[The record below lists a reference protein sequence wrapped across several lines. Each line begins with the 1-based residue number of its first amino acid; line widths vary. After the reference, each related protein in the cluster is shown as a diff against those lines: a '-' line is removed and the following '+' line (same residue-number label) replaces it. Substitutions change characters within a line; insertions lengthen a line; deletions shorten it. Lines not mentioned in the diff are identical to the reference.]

1 MWPAHMPR
9 ATTRRRGG
17 AVLTNTTEIGTA
29 MLPLRSVTRPARADV
44 SPSALAY
51 VRACVRTAG
60 DAGQVAWRIPAASA
74 AGIVRSGPGAGRD
87 VRECETEILCASE
100 PDGLAAGAGALP
112 RARRRCE
119 AWKRTYGPGPR
130 ACLALLAAT
139 ALLALAAPA
148 QAQTEVWSA
157 TLTPG
162 DLSSGILGCTNGVST
177 GRCSST
183 SLLSEDSFNYDST
196 DYNITVLLLRPDGR
210 LQFQVDAAITTATA
224 ALTLVVGST
233 ALVLADATTISSQ
246 TRTWNSSGVSL
257 TIGTDIT
264 VKLTAPGTPN
274 TAAMGAPTITGTA
287 QVDQTLTAV
296 TTGITDADGLTSPT
310 YTYQWIRVDGTDEE
324 DISGENSSTYTLVD
338 ADLGKTIKVKVSF
351 DDDLS
356 HTETLTSAATV
367 TVTAATTTNTAPTA
381 DDKTVTTGEDRAYAF
396 TADDFGFDDD
406 DAGDTLASVTIV
418 TVPAAGTLALDG
430 TAVLAA
436 AVVTK
441 AQIDGDMLTFTP
453 ARDAHGDPYTTFTFT
468 VNDGTDDSASAYTM
482 TIDVTDAPVAVCGVP
497 DIVGAGRRQIWTGTV
512 TVGQFEL
519 FGVVTG
525 YGFSTADTV
534 GSLSPS
540 LTFPIGSNNYT
551 IASIAVRTSGLV
563 AFAVDIFDGGLL
575 TRAEEAALRLHV
587 CDESFDFD
595 TAQKT
600 DASFEWNSSLDWS
613 PPVTSRTV
621 YLSLPA
627 NNPAT
632 GEPAITGTAQAG
644 QELTADASL
653 IMDTDGV
660 PSSFTYQWVRVDAD
674 GTSNP
679 VDITDATAA
688 TYTLTAADAGKK
700 IKVQVSF
707 TDELS
712 GEEERTSAAYPSSGT
727 VTTAANTTAP
737 ALTSVTVTSTPRK
750 ESDTYGAR
758 EHIEFSMTFDAPVT
772 VTGDPT
778 FAFDLGGASTATW
791 YAGSG
796 TTTLRFSHA
805 VSGGSSGDRDTNGI
819 SWAENAIALNGGT
832 IAGTDNAVAAVLTHV
847 AQSNLAGHKV
857 DGRTTAVTPATV
869 TVAVTSTPTSLADTY
884 GFGETIVI
892 TVTAS
897 EAVEVVG
904 DPVFLFSLTVMGGA
918 ANDPPATYDRTRS
931 TATTIVFTYT
941 VQAGDRDNNGI
952 WIGDHSRTFM
962 LDVNDRI
969 RTASQQ
975 IDIDR
980 SHPEYGTYTAHKVD
994 GSLGAPTVPPDPT
1007 APTLVSATAT
1017 TLTIEWTHPGDG
1029 GSPLTR
1035 NFIEYRVEG
1044 TTDWT
1049 NWYRG
1054 ETPTAVTR
1062 TVITNLQ
1069 AETAYDVRVHATNAI
1084 GNSSWTQSATAFST
1098 LGSMSTNTAATGAP
1112 TITGTAAVGQP
1123 LAVDLTGI
1131 EDADGLTNVSYSYQW
1146 VRVDADGLSNP
1157 ADIADETDATY
1168 TLVDADLG
1176 KTLKVRVTFDDDGG
1190 STETLTSDATATV
1203 TPAAG
1208 APDPPTDL
1216 SATVGVGQVVLVW
1229 QRPAGTRSVHTH
1241 YEHRSSPGEMIP
1253 PDAMWQQVQTGP
1265 GAANTAY
1272 YQVVK
1277 GLTSDTTHTLQVRA
1291 VNPQG
1296 GSAPATV
1303 TATPLSQPSCT
1314 IDELGD
1320 RRRLWQGQLTAGVID
1335 ISTDAYMRVG
1345 SGVGIETGT
1354 LTPDAVTFR
1363 SITYSVAAWT
1373 FSERLNV
1380 DLRDQDGAAW
1390 YPREEVVDALRMHV
1404 CNTPYDFSDATQR
1417 DLFSEFGDHSWN
1429 VGLSW
1434 RAGIE
1439 RTLRLSLPPNHAATG
1454 DPVISGTVQVGEELT
1469 ALTDGIMDDDEL
1481 DDVFTYQWVRVDAD
1495 GTSNEEDITDET
1507 DATYTLT
1514 DDERGKK
1521 VKVEVRF
1528 VDILGGEETRTS
1540 APTET
1545 LPGVTVSP
1553 TALTVTEEDTT
1564 GAGYTVV
1571 LDSQPTATVTVTV
1584 AGHAGTDV
1592 TPSPTSLTFTT
1603 TTWGTAQTVT
1613 VTAGADAD
1621 TANDAVTLTHSA
1633 ASTDTGYEGISIDGV
1648 AVTVTDN
1655 DNDAAPGVTVSTT
1668 ALTVTEEDT
1677 TGARYTVVLDS
1688 QPTATVT
1695 VTVAGHAGTDVTP
1708 SPTSLTFTP
1717 MTWGTTQT
1725 VTVTAGADADT
1736 ANDAV
1741 TLTHSAASTDSD
1753 YGGISID
1760 GVAVTVTDN
1769 DDTNTAATGKPTI
1782 TGTAQV
1788 GETLTAVTTGIM
1800 DVDGLTNPEYK
1811 YQWIRVNGPEA
1822 DIADANSSTY
1832 TLGAADLGTTLKVRV
1847 TFRDDDKSNTETRTS
1862 AATETVVAVAMTTPG
1877 VTVSK
1882 TALTV
1887 TEEDTTGATY
1897 TVVLDSQPTATVTVT
1912 VAGHA
1917 GTDVTPSPTSLTFTT
1932 TTWGTAQTVT
1942 VTAGADADTAND
1954 AVTLTHSAA
1963 STDTGYE
1970 GITIAGVAV
1979 TVTDNDNDAP
1989 PGVTV
1994 STSAL
1999 TVTEEDP
2006 TGARYTVVLNS
2017 EPTATVTVT
2026 VAGHAGTDVSLTPSS
2041 ATLTFTPM
2049 NWGTAQTVTVTAGPD
2064 ADAANESVSLTHSA
2078 ASPDSNYQ
2086 GITIGGVAVTVRD
2099 NDTPPPSNN
2108 APTVSS
2114 VSCDPCAVAP
2124 GGEVRLSAEASD
2136 PDGDRLTYAWSAP
2149 TGSFTGATDGAAARW
2164 RAPAETAR
2172 VTVRVQVSDGRGGT
2186 ASATVTVE
2194 VGANAPPAF
2203 EQSSYGFELPEH
2215 EDGRRR
2221 PVALGAVKAE
2231 DPDDD
2236 AVTYVLASGD
2246 GERFAVGAHDGAVT
2260 YVGAGEDFEAEP
2272 NRYELSVRARDQH
2285 GAAARVRVTVAVTNA
2300 NEPPS
2305 AEDDE
2310 AGTAE
2315 DQRVVIDVL
2324 ANDTDPDGDRLRV
2337 ESVSAPAHGMA
2348 RVASRG
2354 GVAYT
2359 PDADYHGLDR
2369 FTYVV
2374 ADGHGETAAAAV
2386 EVTVA
2391 PVNDAPMAA
2400 GIIPDQRLSVGDE
2413 PGSLDLRPFFDDRD
2427 GDPLSYTAVASD
2439 TAVAV
2444 GLTDATLTL
2453 TVARPGAAMVTVTA
2467 QDPGGLTATQAF
2479 MVTMTDRQA
2488 RGVIEDTLAADG
2500 LGRGHLASARAT
2512 LGRRVETTGQE
2523 PSHVT
2528 VAGLHVPLG
2537 AGARGVAAAGQAV
2550 AERWITGL
2558 AGGRPLQTRLDR
2570 DGPGRMRVV
2579 RRARPLP
2586 RAAWP
2591 AARQSAAA
2599 APAQPALSG
2608 VSPFGGGG
2616 QTDFLLTLGTGQAG
2630 RDAAQG
2636 PRWTVWGQSDLQSF
2650 AGERSP
2656 TARYDGELWT
2666 TYVGV
2671 DARLS
2676 ERWLAGVAVSR
2687 SRGNGDW
2694 TVGAS
2699 TGRLTTTLTSVQPYL
2714 RWSDGG
2720 TTIWA
2725 TGGGGPGTAR
2735 NALYGLQAES
2745 DLELR
2750 LGLVEVRRRLATVG
2764 GGVELQLRGDA
2775 SWARLTTAEGNGLI
2789 DALAVEV
2796 RQLRVGIDVS
2806 RPVRTAGGTLVE
2818 PFGEVHARRDG
2829 GAGQT
2834 GVGLEVA
2841 GGLRVARGVFRVE
2854 GMGRL
2859 LALHAADG
2867 YRERGGAVTL
2877 SVGDGARQPG
2887 LTLSL
2892 SPRWGAQATASDAL
2906 WQDQLFQ
2913 QGTAGDPGGRRDD
2926 RALDARVDYGL
2937 PLPAGGL
2944 LTPFGIYGQ
2953 TPYGRRLQVG
2963 LRLSRLGPV
2972 GLEVSGERA
2981 ALRQPGRDDYRI
2993 SALGSITF
3001 GGADHASASLSA
3013 GQEAHRPR
3021 ARDHTPRHR

>member
-1 MWPAHMPR
+1 M
-9 ATTRRRGG
+9 
-17 AVLTNTTEIGTA
+17 
-29 MLPLRSVTRPARADV
+29 
-44 SPSALAY
+44 
-51 VRACVRTAG
+51 
-60 DAGQVAWRIPAASA
+60 
-74 AGIVRSGPGAGRD
+74 
-87 VRECETEILCASE
+87 
-100 PDGLAAGAGALP
+100 
-112 RARRRCE
+112 
-119 AWKRTYGPGPR
+119 
-130 ACLALLAAT
+130 
-139 ALLALAAPA
+139 
-148 QAQTEVWSA
+148 
-157 TLTPG
+157 
-162 DLSSGILGCTNGVST
+162 
-177 GRCSST
+177 
-183 SLLSEDSFNYDST
+183 
-196 DYNITVLLLRPDGR
+196 
-210 LQFQVDAAITTATA
+210 
-224 ALTLVVGST
+224 
-233 ALVLADATTISSQ
+233 
-246 TRTWNSSGVSL
+246 
-257 TIGTDIT
+257 
-264 VKLTAPGTPN
+264 
-274 TAAMGAPTITGTA
+274 
-287 QVDQTLTAV
+287 
-296 TTGITDADGLTSPT
+296 
-310 YTYQWIRVDGTDEE
+310 
-324 DISGENSSTYTLVD
+324 
-338 ADLGKTIKVKVSF
+338 
-351 DDDLS
+351 
-356 HTETLTSAATV
+356 
-367 TVTAATTTNTAPTA
+367 
-381 DDKTVTTGEDRAYAF
+381 
-396 TADDFGFDDD
+396 
-406 DAGDTLASVTIV
+406 
-418 TVPAAGTLALDG
+418 
-430 TAVLAA
+430 
-436 AVVTK
+436 
-441 AQIDGDMLTFTP
+441 
-453 ARDAHGDPYTTFTFT
+453 
-468 VNDGTDDSASAYTM
+468 
-482 TIDVTDAPVAVCGVP
+482 
-497 DIVGAGRRQIWTGTV
+497 
-512 TVGQFEL
+512 
-519 FGVVTG
+519 
-525 YGFSTADTV
+525 
-534 GSLSPS
+534 
-540 LTFPIGSNNYT
+540 
-551 IASIAVRTSGLV
+551 
-563 AFAVDIFDGGLL
+563 
-575 TRAEEAALRLHV
+575 
-587 CDESFDFD
+587 
-595 TAQKT
+595 
-600 DASFEWNSSLDWS
+600 
-613 PPVTSRTV
+613 
-621 YLSLPA
+621 
-627 NNPAT
+627 
-632 GEPAITGTAQAG
+632 
-644 QELTADASL
+644 
-653 IMDTDGV
+653 
-660 PSSFTYQWVRVDAD
+660 
-674 GTSNP
+674 
-679 VDITDATAA
+679 
-688 TYTLTAADAGKK
+688 
-700 IKVQVSF
+700 
-707 TDELS
+707 
-712 GEEERTSAAYPSSGT
+712 
-727 VTTAANTTAP
+727 
-737 ALTSVTVTSTPRK
+737 
-750 ESDTYGAR
+750 
-758 EHIEFSMTFDAPVT
+758 
-772 VTGDPT
+772 
-778 FAFDLGGASTATW
+778 
-791 YAGSG
+791 
-796 TTTLRFSHA
+796 
-805 VSGGSSGDRDTNGI
+805 
-819 SWAENAIALNGGT
+819 
-832 IAGTDNAVAAVLTHV
+832 
-847 AQSNLAGHKV
+847 
-857 DGRTTAVTPATV
+857 
-869 TVAVTSTPTSLADTY
+869 
-884 GFGETIVI
+884 
-892 TVTAS
+892 
-897 EAVEVVG
+897 
-904 DPVFLFSLTVMGGA
+904 
-918 ANDPPATYDRTRS
+918 
-931 TATTIVFTYT
+931 
-941 VQAGDRDNNGI
+941 
-952 WIGDHSRTFM
+952 
-962 LDVNDRI
+962 
-969 RTASQQ
+969 
-975 IDIDR
+975 
-980 SHPEYGTYTAHKVD
+980 
-994 GSLGAPTVPPDPT
+994 
-1007 APTLVSATAT
+1007 
-1017 TLTIEWTHPGDG
+1017 
-1029 GSPLTR
+1029 
-1035 NFIEYRVEG
+1035 
-1044 TTDWT
+1044 
-1049 NWYRG
+1049 
-1054 ETPTAVTR
+1054 
-1062 TVITNLQ
+1062 
-1069 AETAYDVRVHATNAI
+1069 
-1084 GNSSWTQSATAFST
+1084 
-1098 LGSMSTNTAATGAP
+1098 
-1112 TITGTAAVGQP
+1112 
-1123 LAVDLTGI
+1123 
-1131 EDADGLTNVSYSYQW
+1131 
-1146 VRVDADGLSNP
+1146 
-1157 ADIADETDATY
+1157 
-1168 TLVDADLG
+1168 
-1176 KTLKVRVTFDDDGG
+1176 
-1190 STETLTSDATATV
+1190 
-1203 TPAAG
+1203 
-1208 APDPPTDL
+1208 
-1216 SATVGVGQVVLVW
+1216 
-1229 QRPAGTRSVHTH
+1229 
-1241 YEHRSSPGEMIP
+1241 
-1253 PDAMWQQVQTGP
+1253 
-1265 GAANTAY
+1265 
-1272 YQVVK
+1272 
-1277 GLTSDTTHTLQVRA
+1277 
-1291 VNPQG
+1291 
-1296 GSAPATV
+1296 

-1320 RRRLWQGQLTAGVID
+1320 RRLLWQGQLTAGVRE
-1335 ISTDAYMRVG
+1335 ISTDGNIATGYG
-1345 SGVGIETGT
+1345 EEEGTIEIGT
-1354 LTPDAVTFR
+1354 LTPDAFTFR
-1363 SITYSVAAWT
+1363 STSYSVYPRT
-1373 FSERLNV
+1373 YDDFLNV
-1380 DLRDQDGAAW
+1380 VIREQDINVW
-1390 YPREEVVDALRMHV
+1390 YPREEVVDALRLHV
-1404 CNTPYDFSDATQR
+1404 CNTPYDFSSATAP
-1417 DLFSEFGDHSWN
+1417 DFFSEFQGYRWS
-1429 VGLSW
+1429 VGSNW
-1434 RAGIE
+1434 PPGIE
-1439 RTLRLSLPPNHAATG
+1439 RTLRLSLPPNHPATG
-1454 DPVISGTVQVGEELT
+1454 DPVISGTVQVGQTLT
-1469 ALTDGIMDDDEL
+1469 AVTTGIMDDDGL

-1495 GTSNEEDITDET
+1495 GTSNEEDITDAT

-1514 DDERGKK
+1514 ADERGKK

-1545 LPGVTVSP
+1545 VPGVTVST

-1564 GAGYTVV
+1564 GATYTVV
-1571 LDSQPTATVTVTV
+1571 LDSQPTANVTVTV

-1603 TTWGTAQTVT
+1603 TTWDTAQTVT
-1613 VTAGADAD
+1613 VTAGDDAD
-1621 TANDAVTLTHSA
+1621 TANDTVTLTHSA
-1633 ASTDTGYEGISIDGV
+1633 ASTDSDYQGITIAGV

-1655 DNDAAPGVTVSTT
+1655 DDNDAAPGVTVSKT
-1668 ALTVTEEDT
+1668 ALTVTEEDP

-1970 GITIAGVAV
+1970 GISIDGVAV

-2006 TGARYTVVLNS
+2006 TGARYTVVLDS
-2017 EPTATVTVT
+2017 QPTATVTVT
-2026 VAGHAGTDVSLTPSS
+2026 VAGHAGTDVTPSPTS
-2041 ATLTFTPM
+2041 LTFTPM
-2049 NWGTAQTVTVTAGPD
+2049 TWGTTQTVMVTAGAD
-2064 ADAANESVSLTHSA
+2064 ADTANESVSLTHSA

-2236 AVTYVLASGD
+2236 AVTYSLASGD

-2260 YVGAGEDFEAEP
+2260 YVGAGEDVEAEP
-2272 NRYELSVRARDQH
+2272 NQYDLSVRARDQH

-2386 EVTVA
+2386 AVTVA

-2488 RGVIEDTLAADG
+2488 RGVIEDTLAA

-2558 AGGRPLQTRLDR
+2558 AGGRPLQTGGWAGTDA
-2570 DGPGRMRVV
+2570 GGAPG
-2579 RRARPLP
+2579 A
-2586 RAAWP
+2586 P
-2591 AARQSAAA
+2591 AATRGMAAGATVGAA

-2694 TVGAS
+2694 TVGSS

-2735 NALYGLQAES
+2735 NALYGRQAES

-2867 YRERGGAVTL
+2867 YRERGAAVTL

-2906 WQDQLFQ
+2906 WQDHLFQ
-2913 QGTAGDPGGRRDD
+2913 QRTAGDPGGRRDE

-2953 TPYGRRLQVG
+2953 SRYGRRLQVG
-2963 LRLSRLGPV
+2963 LLLSRLGPV

-3001 GGADHASASLSA
+3001 GGADHAPASLSA

>member
-1 MWPAHMPR
+1 M
-9 ATTRRRGG
+9 
-17 AVLTNTTEIGTA
+17 
-29 MLPLRSVTRPARADV
+29 D
-44 SPSALAY
+44 
-51 VRACVRTAG
+51 
-60 DAGQVAWRIPAASA
+60 
-74 AGIVRSGPGAGRD
+74 
-87 VRECETEILCASE
+87 CASE
-100 PDGLAAGAGALP
+100 PGGIAAGTEPRSRRAAVYQDRPAPPPPDGRAFLCPDPAGPAARDPRGCALP
-112 RARRRCE
+112 FARRTSLWR
-119 AWKRTYGPGPR
+119 RLRPR
-130 ACLALLAAT
+130 ENAAT
-139 ALLALAAPA
+139 LLRSARAATLALAGLAVLAVGLPEHA
-148 QAQTEVWSA
+148 EAQTEVPADWA
-157 TLTPG
+157 LKPADIAAGEQFRLMFVT
-162 DLSSGILGCTNGVST
+162 ST
-177 GRCSST
+177 GRDALSTDIADYNTFVRTRAAAGVTAIQTYANDFTALASTESVNARANTLTRATDTDVPIYWVRSGSVGAGDRATDDYADFYDATWKTNAIGRNESGVNMSFVST
-183 SLLSEDSFNYDST
+183 SFWTGTNTDGTTHATQFMGATGSGARVIRWRVQSSSIVTSNSPATSSSYRIAALSP
-196 DYNITVLLLRPDGR
+196 V
-210 LQFQVDAAITTATA
+210 FQVAGTATTSSDATLSALALEDASDDSAITISPVFASGTTSYTAS
-224 ALTLVVGST
+224 VVNGVDEITIEPTVNESSAT
-233 ALVLADATTISSQ
+233 VEYLDSSDTEIADSD
-246 TRTWNSSGVSL
+246 SGKTGQQVSL
-257 TIGTDIT
+257 S
-264 VKLTAPGTPN
+264 VSAN
-274 TAAMGAPTITGTA
+274 
-287 QVDQTLTAV
+287 
-296 TTGITDADGLTSPT
+296 
-310 YTYQWIRVDGTDEE
+310 
-324 DISGENSSTYTLVD
+324 
-338 ADLGKTIKVKVSF
+338 TIKVKVTAE
-351 DDDLS
+351 DTTTTD
-356 HTETLTSAATV
+356 TYTVVVTRAAATN
-367 TVTAATTTNTAPTA
+367 TPPTAANN
-381 DDKTVTTGEDRAYAF
+381 TVTTGEDRAYAF
-396 TADDFGFDDD
+396 TADDFGFDDA
-406 DAGDTLASVTIV
+406 DAGATLASVTIV

-430 TAVLAA
+430 TAVLADD
-436 AVVTK
+436 VVTK

-453 ARDAHGDPYTTFTFT
+453 ARDAHGAPYTTFTFT

-482 TIDVTDAPVAVCGVP
+482 TIDVTDAPVPVCGP
-497 DIVGAGRRQIWTGTV
+497 PNIAGAGRRQIWTSTMTV
-512 TVGQFEL
+512 EARTLIDVIE
-519 FGVVTG
+519 G
-525 YGFSTADTV
+525 YGFSEFGEGELALKEFD
-534 GSLSPS
+534 
-540 LTFPIGSNNYT
+540 IGSNNYT
-551 IASIAVRTSGLV
+551 IDAILVGLRGRLV
-563 AFAVDIFDGGLL
+563 FSLDGNTGSL
-575 TRAEEAALRLHV
+575 TATETAALRLHV
-587 CDESFDFD
+587 CDEDYDFS
-595 TAQKT
+595 TAT
-600 DASFEWNSSLDWS
+600 TVSADISTFNWTTSLDWS
-613 PPVTSRTV
+613 PPVESRTV

-627 NNPAT
+627 NNAAT

-644 QELTADASL
+644 QELTADASP

-674 GTSNP
+674 GTSNEE
-679 VDITDATAA
+679 DISGEIAA
-688 TYTLTAADAGKK
+688 TYTLTNDDVGKK
-700 IKVQVSF
+700 IKVKVSF

-727 VTTAANTTAP
+727 VTVAANTTAP
-737 ALTSVTVTSTPRK
+737 ALLSVTVTSTPRK
-750 ESDTYGAR
+750 TTDTYGAR

-778 FAFDLGGASTATW
+778 FAFDLGGPTTASW

-805 VSGGSSGDRDTNGI
+805 VTGGSMGDRDTNGI
-819 SWAENAIALNGGT
+819 AWAENAIALNGGT

-847 AQSNLAGHKV
+847 AQSNLADHKV
-857 DGRTTAVTPATV
+857 DGRTTAVTAATV
-869 TVAVTSTPTSLADTY
+869 TDVVVTSTPMLMASGSSTADTY

-892 TVTAS
+892 TVTVS
-897 EAVEVVG
+897 EAVEVEG
-904 DPVFLFSLTVMGGA
+904 DPVFRFSLTNPGSA
-918 ANDPPATYDRTRS
+918 ANNPQATYDRTRS
-931 TATTIVFTYT
+931 IATTIVFTYT
-941 VQAGDRDNNGI
+941 VQAGDRDTNGI
-952 WIGDHSRTFM
+952 WIGTHSQTFS
-962 LDVNDRI
+962 LDANDRI

-980 SHPEYGTYTAHKVD
+980 NHLEKGTQGGHKVD

-1054 ETPTAVTR
+1054 ETPTPVTR
-1062 TVITNLQ
+1062 AVITNLQ
-1069 AETAYDVRVHATNAI
+1069 AATAYDVRVHSTNAI

-1098 LGSMSTNTAATGAP
+1098 LAGTAATGAP
-1112 TITGTAAVGQP
+1112 AITGTAAVGQP

-1146 VRVDADGLSNP
+1146 VRVDADGTSNE
-1157 ADIADETDATY
+1157 ADITDETDATY
-1168 TLVDADLG
+1168 TQVDADLG
-1176 KTLKVRVTFDDDGG
+1176 KTLKVRVTFDDDAGN
-1190 STETLTSDATATV
+1190 TETLTSAATATV

-1208 APDPPTDL
+1208 APSSPTNL

-1229 QRPAGTRSVHTH
+1229 QHTSGGGTRSH
-1241 YEHRSSPGEMIP
+1241 YEYRSSPGEMIA
-1253 PDAMWQQVQTGP
+1253 PDAMWQQVLRSP
-1265 GAANTAY
+1265 GTLNQAY

-1277 GLTSDTTHTLQVRA
+1277 GLTSGTTHTFQVRA
-1291 VNPQG
+1291 ANPQG

-1303 TATPLSQPSCT
+1303 TATPVSQPSCT

-1320 RRRLWQGQLTAGVID
+1320 RRLLWQGQLTAGILE
-1335 ISTDAYMRVG
+1335 IYTDGNIATGYG
-1345 SGVGIETGT
+1345 TGETDSGT
-1354 LTPDAVTFR
+1354 LTPAAFTFR
-1363 SITYSVAAWT
+1363 STTYSVYMRT
-1373 FSERLNV
+1373 YDDFLNAV
-1380 DLRDQDGAAW
+1380 LRDPDFTVW
-1390 YPREEVVDALRMHV
+1390 YPREEVVDALRLHV
-1404 CNTPYDFSDATQR
+1404 CNTPYDFSSATSADAI
-1417 DLFSEFGDHSWN
+1417 SEFSGYRWN
-1429 VGLSW
+1429 IGSPW
-1434 RAGIE
+1434 PPGIE
-1439 RTLRLSLPPNHAATG
+1439 RTLRLSLPPNHPATG

-1469 ALTDGIMDDDEL
+1469 ALTDGIMDEDEL

-1495 GTSNEEDITDET
+1495 GTSNEEDITDAT
-1507 DATYTLT
+1507 AATYTLT

-1545 LPGVTVSP
+1545 VPGVTVST

-1564 GAGYTVV
+1564 GASYTVV
-1571 LDSQPTATVTVTV
+1571 LNSQPTATVTVTV

-1592 TPSPTSLTFTT
+1592 TLTPSSATLTFTP

-1613 VTAGADAD
+1613 VTAGPDADA
-1621 TANDAVTLTHSA
+1621 ANDAVSLTHSA
-1633 ASTDTGYEGISIDGV
+1633 ASTDSDYQGITIAGV

-1655 DNDAAPGVTVSTT
+1655 DDNDTPPGVTVSTP

-1677 TGARYTVVLDS
+1677 AGARYTVVLNS

-1695 VTVAGHAGTDVTP
+1695 VTVAGHAGTDVT
-1708 SPTSLTFTP
+1708 
-1717 MTWGTTQT
+1717 
-1725 VTVTAGADADT
+1725 
-1736 ANDAV
+1736 
-1741 TLTHSAASTDSD
+1741 
-1753 YGGISID
+1753 
-1760 GVAVTVTDN
+1760 
-1769 DDTNTAATGKPTI
+1769 
-1782 TGTAQV
+1782 
-1788 GETLTAVTTGIM
+1788 
-1800 DVDGLTNPEYK
+1800 
-1811 YQWIRVNGPEA
+1811 
-1822 DIADANSSTY
+1822 
-1832 TLGAADLGTTLKVRV
+1832 
-1847 TFRDDDKSNTETRTS
+1847 
-1862 AATETVVAVAMTTPG
+1862 
-1877 VTVSK
+1877 
-1882 TALTV
+1882 
-1887 TEEDTTGATY
+1887 
-1897 TVVLDSQPTATVTVT
+1897 
-1912 VAGHA
+1912 
-1917 GTDVTPSPTSLTFTT
+1917 
-1932 TTWGTAQTVT
+1932 
-1942 VTAGADADTAND
+1942 
-1954 AVTLTHSAA
+1954 
-1963 STDTGYE
+1963 
-1970 GITIAGVAV
+1970 
-1979 TVTDNDNDAP
+1979 
-1989 PGVTV
+1989 
-1994 STSAL
+1994 
-1999 TVTEEDP
+1999 
-2006 TGARYTVVLNS
+2006 
-2017 EPTATVTVT
+2017 
-2026 VAGHAGTDVSLTPSS
+2026 LTPSS

-2049 NWGTAQTVTVTAGPD
+2049 NWGTAQTVTVTAGAD

-2078 ASPDSNYQ
+2078 ASTDSNYQ

-2136 PDGDRLTYAWSAP
+2136 PDGDSLTYAWSAP

-2215 EDGRRR
+2215 KDGRRR

-2231 DPDDD
+2231 DPDGA
-2236 AVTYVLASGD
+2236 AVTYSLASGD

-2272 NRYELSVRARDQH
+2272 NQYELSVRARDQH

-2315 DQRVVIDVL
+2315 DQRVVINVL
-2324 ANDTDPDGDRLRV
+2324 ANDTDPDGDSLRV

-2348 RVASRG
+2348 RVASSG

-2479 MVTMTDRQA
+2479 MVTTVDRQA
-2488 RGVIEDTLAADG
+2488 RGVIEDTLAA

-2528 VAGLHVPLG
+2528 VAGLHVPLV
-2537 AGARGVAAAGQAV
+2537 AGARAVAAAGQAV

-2558 AGGRPLQTRLDR
+2558 AGGMPLQTGGWAGTDAV
-2570 DGPGRMRVV
+2570 GAPGS
-2579 RRARPLP
+2579 
-2586 RAAWP
+2586 P
-2591 AARQSAAA
+2591 AATLGMAGGAPFGAAD
-2599 APAQPALSG
+2599 PAQLGARATPALSG

-2630 RDAAQG
+2630 SDAAQG

-2656 TARYDGELWT
+2656 TARYDGDLWT

-2694 TVGAS
+2694 TVGSS

-2775 SWARLTTAEGNGLI
+2775 SWARLTTAEGDGLI

-2829 GAGQT
+2829 GVGQT

-2867 YRERGGAVTL
+2867 YRERGAAVTL

-2906 WQDQLFQ
+2906 WQDQLFHQ
-2913 QGTAGDPGGRRDD
+2913 RTAGDPGGRRDE

-2953 TPYGRRLQVG
+2953 SRYGRRLQVG
-2963 LRLSRLGPV
+2963 LLLSRLGPV

>member
-1 MWPAHMPR
+1 M
-9 ATTRRRGG
+9 
-17 AVLTNTTEIGTA
+17 
-29 MLPLRSVTRPARADV
+29 
-44 SPSALAY
+44 
-51 VRACVRTAG
+51 
-60 DAGQVAWRIPAASA
+60 
-74 AGIVRSGPGAGRD
+74 
-87 VRECETEILCASE
+87 
-100 PDGLAAGAGALP
+100 
-112 RARRRCE
+112 
-119 AWKRTYGPGPR
+119 
-130 ACLALLAAT
+130 
-139 ALLALAAPA
+139 
-148 QAQTEVWSA
+148 
-157 TLTPG
+157 
-162 DLSSGILGCTNGVST
+162 
-177 GRCSST
+177 
-183 SLLSEDSFNYDST
+183 
-196 DYNITVLLLRPDGR
+196 
-210 LQFQVDAAITTATA
+210 
-224 ALTLVVGST
+224 
-233 ALVLADATTISSQ
+233 
-246 TRTWNSSGVSL
+246 
-257 TIGTDIT
+257 
-264 VKLTAPGTPN
+264 
-274 TAAMGAPTITGTA
+274 
-287 QVDQTLTAV
+287 
-296 TTGITDADGLTSPT
+296 
-310 YTYQWIRVDGTDEE
+310 
-324 DISGENSSTYTLVD
+324 
-338 ADLGKTIKVKVSF
+338 
-351 DDDLS
+351 
-356 HTETLTSAATV
+356 
-367 TVTAATTTNTAPTA
+367 
-381 DDKTVTTGEDRAYAF
+381 
-396 TADDFGFDDD
+396 
-406 DAGDTLASVTIV
+406 
-418 TVPAAGTLALDG
+418 
-430 TAVLAA
+430 
-436 AVVTK
+436 
-441 AQIDGDMLTFTP
+441 
-453 ARDAHGDPYTTFTFT
+453 
-468 VNDGTDDSASAYTM
+468 
-482 TIDVTDAPVAVCGVP
+482 
-497 DIVGAGRRQIWTGTV
+497 
-512 TVGQFEL
+512 
-519 FGVVTG
+519 
-525 YGFSTADTV
+525 
-534 GSLSPS
+534 
-540 LTFPIGSNNYT
+540 
-551 IASIAVRTSGLV
+551 
-563 AFAVDIFDGGLL
+563 
-575 TRAEEAALRLHV
+575 
-587 CDESFDFD
+587 
-595 TAQKT
+595 
-600 DASFEWNSSLDWS
+600 
-613 PPVTSRTV
+613 

-627 NNPAT
+627 NNVAT
-632 GEPAITGTAQAG
+632 GEPAISGTAQAG
-644 QELTADASL
+644 QELTADASP
-653 IMDTDGV
+653 IMDTDGLTGV
-660 PSSFTYQWVRVDAD
+660 DFTYQWVRVDAD
-674 GTSNP
+674 GMSNP
-679 VDITDATAA
+679 ADITDATAA

-700 IKVQVSF
+700 VKVQVSF

-727 VTTAANTTAP
+727 VTASANTTAP
-737 ALTSVTVTSTPRK
+737 ELTSVTVTSTPRK
-750 ESDTYGAR
+750 TTDTYGAR

-778 FAFDLGGASTATW
+778 FAFDLGGPSTATW

-819 SWAENAIALNGGT
+819 SWAMNAIELNGGT
-832 IAGTDNAVAAVLTHV
+832 IAGTDNAVTAVLTHA

-869 TVAVTSTPTSLADTY
+869 TDVVVTSTPMSMASGSTTADTY

-904 DPVFLFSLTVMGGA
+904 DPEFKFSLSDMGGP
-918 ANDPPATYDRTRS
+918 ANDVPATYDRTRS
-931 TATTIVFTYT
+931 SPTTIVFTYT

-962 LDVNDRI
+962 LDANDRI

-980 SHPEYGTYTAHKVD
+980 SHPEKSTHTGHKVD

-1035 NFIEYRVEG
+1035 NFVHYRVEG

-1049 NWYRG
+1049 NWYAG
-1054 ETPTAVTR
+1054 ETPVTR
-1062 TVITNLQ
+1062 AVITNLE
-1069 AETAYDVRVHATNAI
+1069 AATAYDVRVHSSNAI
-1084 GNSSWTQSATAFST
+1084 GNSQWAQSATAFST
-1098 LGSMSTNTAATGAP
+1098 LAGTAATGAP
-1112 TITGTAAVGQP
+1112 AITGTAAVGQV

-1146 VRVDADGLSNP
+1146 VRVDADGMSNP
-1157 ADIADETDATY
+1157 ADIADATDATY

-1176 KTLKVRVTFDDDGG
+1176 KTLKVRVTFDDDAGN
-1190 STETLTSDATATV
+1190 TETLTSAATATV

-1208 APDPPTDL
+1208 APGSPTNL

-1229 QRPAGTRSVHTH
+1229 QLPRGVGGTHTH
-1241 YEHRSSPGEMIP
+1241 FEYRSSPGDMIA
-1253 PDAMWQQVQTGP
+1253 PDAMWQQVQSSP
-1265 GAANTAY
+1265 GRPNQAY

-1277 GLTSDTTHTLQVRA
+1277 GLTSGTTHTLQVRA
-1291 VNPQG
+1291 ENAQG

-1303 TATPLSQPSCT
+1303 TATPISQPSCT

-1320 RRRLWQGQLTAGVID
+1320 RRRLWQGQLTAGVREIA
-1335 ISTDAYMRVG
+1335 TDGNIETGYG
-1345 SGVGIETGT
+1345 EGGEETGT
-1354 LTPDAVTFR
+1354 LTPAAFTFR
-1363 SITYSVAAWT
+1363 STSYSVIPRT
-1373 FSERLNV
+1373 SDDFLTV
-1380 DLRDQDGAAW
+1380 VLRDQDSTDW
-1390 YPREEVVDALRMHV
+1390 YPREEVVDALRWHV
-1404 CNTPYDFSDATQR
+1404 CNTPYDFSSARSQR
-1417 DLFSEFGDHSWN
+1417 PFAAQFAGYRWSVDSIWPP
-1429 VGLSW
+1429 
-1434 RAGIE
+1434 GIE
-1439 RTLRLSLPPNHAATG
+1439 RTLRLSLPPNHPATG

-1469 ALTDGIMDDDEL
+1469 ALTDGIMDEDVL

-1495 GTSNEEDITDET
+1495 GTSNEEDITDAT

-1514 DDERGKK
+1514 ADERGKK

-1540 APTET
+1540 APTAT
-1545 LPGVTVSP
+1545 LPGVTVS
-1553 TALTVTEEDTT
+1553 
-1564 GAGYTVV
+1564 
-1571 LDSQPTATVTVTV
+1571 
-1584 AGHAGTDV
+1584 
-1592 TPSPTSLTFTT
+1592 TP
-1603 TTWGTAQTVT
+1603 
-1613 VTAGADAD
+1613 
-1621 TANDAVTLTHSA
+1621 
-1633 ASTDTGYEGISIDGV
+1633 
-1648 AVTVTDN
+1648 
-1655 DNDAAPGVTVSTT
+1655 
-1668 ALTVTEEDT
+1668 
-1677 TGARYTVVLDS
+1677 
-1688 QPTATVT
+1688 
-1695 VTVAGHAGTDVTP
+1695 
-1708 SPTSLTFTP
+1708 
-1717 MTWGTTQT
+1717 
-1725 VTVTAGADADT
+1725 
-1736 ANDAV
+1736 
-1741 TLTHSAASTDSD
+1741 
-1753 YGGISID
+1753 
-1760 GVAVTVTDN
+1760 
-1769 DDTNTAATGKPTI
+1769 
-1782 TGTAQV
+1782 
-1788 GETLTAVTTGIM
+1788 
-1800 DVDGLTNPEYK
+1800 
-1811 YQWIRVNGPEA
+1811 
-1822 DIADANSSTY
+1822 
-1832 TLGAADLGTTLKVRV
+1832 
-1847 TFRDDDKSNTETRTS
+1847 
-1862 AATETVVAVAMTTPG
+1862 
-1877 VTVSK
+1877 
-1882 TALTV
+1882 ALTV

-1942 VTAGADADTAND
+1942 VTAGDDADTAND
-1954 AVTLTHSAA
+1954 TVTLTHSAA
-1963 STDTGYE
+1963 STDSEYQ

-2006 TGARYTVVLNS
+2006 TGASYTVVLNS

-2064 ADAANESVSLTHSA
+2064 ADAANDAVSLTHSA
-2078 ASPDSNYQ
+2078 ASTDSDYQ

-2136 PDGDRLTYAWSAP
+2136 PDGDSLTYAWSAP

-2236 AVTYVLASGD
+2236 AVTYSLASGD

-2272 NRYELSVRARDQH
+2272 NQYELSVRARDQH

-2324 ANDTDPDGDRLRV
+2324 ANDTDPDGDSLRV

-2359 PDADYHGLDR
+2359 PDADYHGMDR

-2400 GIIPDQRLSVGDE
+2400 GIIPDQRLYVGDE

-2488 RGVIEDTLAADG
+2488 RGVIEDTLAA

-2537 AGARGVAAAGQAV
+2537 AGARSVAAAGQAV

-2558 AGGRPLQTRLDR
+2558 AGGMPLQTGGWAGTDA
-2570 DGPGRMRVV
+2570 GGAPGS
-2579 RRARPLP
+2579 
-2586 RAAWP
+2586 P
-2591 AARQSAAA
+2591 AATLGMAGGAPFGAAD
-2599 APAQPALSG
+2599 PAQLGARATPALSG

-2616 QTDFLLTLGTGQAG
+2616 QTDFLLALGSGQAG
-2630 RDAAQG
+2630 SDAAQG

-2671 DARLS
+2671 DTRLS

-2694 TVGAS
+2694 NVGAS

-2829 GAGQT
+2829 GVGQT

-2906 WQDQLFQ
+2906 WQDQLFHQ
-2913 QGTAGDPGGRRDD
+2913 RTAGAPGARRDE

-2963 LRLSRLGPV
+2963 LLLSRLGPV

-3001 GGADHASASLSA
+3001 GGADHAPASLSA

>member
-1 MWPAHMPR
+1 M
-9 ATTRRRGG
+9 
-17 AVLTNTTEIGTA
+17 
-29 MLPLRSVTRPARADV
+29 
-44 SPSALAY
+44 
-51 VRACVRTAG
+51 
-60 DAGQVAWRIPAASA
+60 
-74 AGIVRSGPGAGRD
+74 
-87 VRECETEILCASE
+87 
-100 PDGLAAGAGALP
+100 
-112 RARRRCE
+112 
-119 AWKRTYGPGPR
+119 
-130 ACLALLAAT
+130 
-139 ALLALAAPA
+139 
-148 QAQTEVWSA
+148 
-157 TLTPG
+157 
-162 DLSSGILGCTNGVST
+162 
-177 GRCSST
+177 
-183 SLLSEDSFNYDST
+183 
-196 DYNITVLLLRPDGR
+196 
-210 LQFQVDAAITTATA
+210 
-224 ALTLVVGST
+224 
-233 ALVLADATTISSQ
+233 
-246 TRTWNSSGVSL
+246 
-257 TIGTDIT
+257 
-264 VKLTAPGTPN
+264 
-274 TAAMGAPTITGTA
+274 
-287 QVDQTLTAV
+287 
-296 TTGITDADGLTSPT
+296 
-310 YTYQWIRVDGTDEE
+310 
-324 DISGENSSTYTLVD
+324 
-338 ADLGKTIKVKVSF
+338 
-351 DDDLS
+351 
-356 HTETLTSAATV
+356 
-367 TVTAATTTNTAPTA
+367 
-381 DDKTVTTGEDRAYAF
+381 
-396 TADDFGFDDD
+396 
-406 DAGDTLASVTIV
+406 
-418 TVPAAGTLALDG
+418 
-430 TAVLAA
+430 
-436 AVVTK
+436 
-441 AQIDGDMLTFTP
+441 
-453 ARDAHGDPYTTFTFT
+453 
-468 VNDGTDDSASAYTM
+468 
-482 TIDVTDAPVAVCGVP
+482 
-497 DIVGAGRRQIWTGTV
+497 
-512 TVGQFEL
+512 
-519 FGVVTG
+519 
-525 YGFSTADTV
+525 
-534 GSLSPS
+534 
-540 LTFPIGSNNYT
+540 
-551 IASIAVRTSGLV
+551 
-563 AFAVDIFDGGLL
+563 
-575 TRAEEAALRLHV
+575 
-587 CDESFDFD
+587 
-595 TAQKT
+595 
-600 DASFEWNSSLDWS
+600 
-613 PPVTSRTV
+613 
-621 YLSLPA
+621 
-627 NNPAT
+627 
-632 GEPAITGTAQAG
+632 
-644 QELTADASL
+644 
-653 IMDTDGV
+653 
-660 PSSFTYQWVRVDAD
+660 
-674 GTSNP
+674 
-679 VDITDATAA
+679 
-688 TYTLTAADAGKK
+688 
-700 IKVQVSF
+700 
-707 TDELS
+707 
-712 GEEERTSAAYPSSGT
+712 
-727 VTTAANTTAP
+727 
-737 ALTSVTVTSTPRK
+737 
-750 ESDTYGAR
+750 
-758 EHIEFSMTFDAPVT
+758 
-772 VTGDPT
+772 
-778 FAFDLGGASTATW
+778 
-791 YAGSG
+791 
-796 TTTLRFSHA
+796 
-805 VSGGSSGDRDTNGI
+805 
-819 SWAENAIALNGGT
+819 
-832 IAGTDNAVAAVLTHV
+832 TDNDD
-847 AQSNLAGHKV
+847 N
-857 DGRTTAVTPATV
+857 DTP
-869 TVAVTSTPTSLADTY
+869 
-884 GFGETIVI
+884 
-892 TVTAS
+892 
-897 EAVEVVG
+897 
-904 DPVFLFSLTVMGGA
+904 
-918 ANDPPATYDRTRS
+918 
-931 TATTIVFTYT
+931 
-941 VQAGDRDNNGI
+941 
-952 WIGDHSRTFM
+952 
-962 LDVNDRI
+962 
-969 RTASQQ
+969 
-975 IDIDR
+975 
-980 SHPEYGTYTAHKVD
+980 
-994 GSLGAPTVPPDPT
+994 
-1007 APTLVSATAT
+1007 
-1017 TLTIEWTHPGDG
+1017 
-1029 GSPLTR
+1029 
-1035 NFIEYRVEG
+1035 
-1044 TTDWT
+1044 
-1049 NWYRG
+1049 
-1054 ETPTAVTR
+1054 
-1062 TVITNLQ
+1062 
-1069 AETAYDVRVHATNAI
+1069 
-1084 GNSSWTQSATAFST
+1084 
-1098 LGSMSTNTAATGAP
+1098 
-1112 TITGTAAVGQP
+1112 
-1123 LAVDLTGI
+1123 
-1131 EDADGLTNVSYSYQW
+1131 
-1146 VRVDADGLSNP
+1146 
-1157 ADIADETDATY
+1157 
-1168 TLVDADLG
+1168 
-1176 KTLKVRVTFDDDGG
+1176 
-1190 STETLTSDATATV
+1190 
-1203 TPAAG
+1203 
-1208 APDPPTDL
+1208 
-1216 SATVGVGQVVLVW
+1216 
-1229 QRPAGTRSVHTH
+1229 
-1241 YEHRSSPGEMIP
+1241 
-1253 PDAMWQQVQTGP
+1253 
-1265 GAANTAY
+1265 
-1272 YQVVK
+1272 
-1277 GLTSDTTHTLQVRA
+1277 
-1291 VNPQG
+1291 
-1296 GSAPATV
+1296 
-1303 TATPLSQPSCT
+1303 
-1314 IDELGD
+1314 
-1320 RRRLWQGQLTAGVID
+1320 
-1335 ISTDAYMRVG
+1335 
-1345 SGVGIETGT
+1345 
-1354 LTPDAVTFR
+1354 
-1363 SITYSVAAWT
+1363 
-1373 FSERLNV
+1373 
-1380 DLRDQDGAAW
+1380 
-1390 YPREEVVDALRMHV
+1390 
-1404 CNTPYDFSDATQR
+1404 
-1417 DLFSEFGDHSWN
+1417 
-1429 VGLSW
+1429 
-1434 RAGIE
+1434 
-1439 RTLRLSLPPNHAATG
+1439 
-1454 DPVISGTVQVGEELT
+1454 
-1469 ALTDGIMDDDEL
+1469 
-1481 DDVFTYQWVRVDAD
+1481 
-1495 GTSNEEDITDET
+1495 
-1507 DATYTLT
+1507 
-1514 DDERGKK
+1514 
-1521 VKVEVRF
+1521 
-1528 VDILGGEETRTS
+1528 
-1540 APTET
+1540 
-1545 LPGVTVSP
+1545 PGVTVSTP
-1553 TALTVTEEDTT
+1553 ALTVTEEDT
-1564 GAGYTVV
+1564 A
-1571 LDSQPTATVTVTV
+1571 
-1584 AGHAGTDV
+1584 
-1592 TPSPTSLTFTT
+1592 
-1603 TTWGTAQTVT
+1603 
-1613 VTAGADAD
+1613 
-1621 TANDAVTLTHSA
+1621 
-1633 ASTDTGYEGISIDGV
+1633 
-1648 AVTVTDN
+1648 
-1655 DNDAAPGVTVSTT
+1655 
-1668 ALTVTEEDT
+1668 
-1677 TGARYTVVLDS
+1677 GARYTVVLNS
-1688 QPTATVT
+1688 EPTATVT

-1877 VTVSK
+1877 VTVST

-1897 TVVLDSQPTATVTVT
+1897 TVVLDSQPTATVLVT

-2006 TGARYTVVLNS
+2006 TGARYTVVLDS
-2017 EPTATVTVT
+2017 QPTATVTVT
-2026 VAGHAGTDVSLTPSS
+2026 VAGHAGTDVTPSPTS
-2041 ATLTFTPM
+2041 LTFTPM
-2049 NWGTAQTVTVTAGPD
+2049 TWGTTQTVTATAGAD
-2064 ADAANESVSLTHSA
+2064 ADTANESVSLTHSA
-2078 ASPDSNYQ
+2078 ASTDSNYQ

-2099 NDTPPPSNN
+2099 NDTPPPLNN

-2136 PDGDRLTYAWSAP
+2136 PDGDSLTYAWSAP

-2215 EDGRRR
+2215 KDGRRR
-2221 PVALGAVKAE
+2221 PVALGAVQAE

-2236 AVTYVLASGD
+2236 AVTYSLASGD

-2272 NRYELSVRARDQH
+2272 NQYELSVRARDQH
-2285 GAAARVRVTVAVTNA
+2285 GADARVRVTVAVTNA

-2359 PDADYHGLDR
+2359 PDADYHGMDR

-2488 RGVIEDTLAADG
+2488 RGVIEDTLAA

-2537 AGARGVAAAGQAV
+2537 AGARAVAAAGQAV

-2558 AGGRPLQTRLDR
+2558 AGGRPLQTGGWAGTGAGTDA
-2570 DGPGRMRVV
+2570 GGAPGS
-2579 RRARPLP
+2579 
-2586 RAAWP
+2586 P
-2591 AARQSAAA
+2591 AATRGMAGGAPFGAAD
-2599 APAQPALSG
+2599 PAQLGARATPALSG

-2616 QTDFLLTLGTGQAG
+2616 QTDVLLTLGTGQAG
-2630 RDAAQG
+2630 SDAAQG

-2650 AGERSP
+2650 AGEPSP

-2671 DARLS
+2671 DTRLS

-2694 TVGAS
+2694 TVGSS

-2735 NALYGLQAES
+2735 NALYGRQAES

-2867 YRERGGAVTL
+2867 YRERGAAVTL

-2906 WQDQLFQ
+2906 WQDHLFQ
-2913 QGTAGDPGGRRDD
+2913 QRTAGDPGGRRDE

-2937 PLPAGGL
+2937 QLPAGGL

-2953 TPYGRRLQVG
+2953 SRYGRRLQVG
-2963 LRLSRLGPV
+2963 LLLSRLGPV

>member
-1 MWPAHMPR
+1 M
-9 ATTRRRGG
+9 
-17 AVLTNTTEIGTA
+17 NTTEIGTA
-29 MLPLRSVTRPARADV
+29 MLPLRSVTIPARADV

-119 AWKRTYGPGPR
+119 AGKRTPGPGPR
-130 ACLALLAAT
+130 ACLALLAAA

-157 TLTPG
+157 TLTTG
-162 DLSSGILGCTNGVST
+162 DLSSGILGCSNGVGT
-177 GRCSST
+177 ARCSST
-183 SLLSEDSFNYDST
+183 SVLSEDSFTYDST
-196 DYNITVLLLRPDGR
+196 AYNITGLFVRSNGQLE
-210 LQFQVDAAITTATA
+210 FIVDADLTTTTLAD
-224 ALTLVVGST
+224 LTLVVGST
-233 ALVLADATTISSQ
+233 SLVLSGGTASGTVKLIFS
-246 TRTWNSSGVSL
+246 SSGVSL
-257 TIGTDIT
+257 TAGTDIT

-287 QVDQTLTAV
+287 QVGKTLTAV

-310 YTYQWIRVDGTDEE
+310 YTYQWIRVDGVTEA
-324 DISGENSSTYTLVD
+324 DIAGENSSTYTLVD

-351 DDDLS
+351 DDDGGN
-356 HTETLTSAATV
+356 TETLTSAATATVAAANTCAMPSFGTRRNFWTGEV
-367 TVTAATTTNTAPTA
+367 TVERVSP
-381 DDKTVTTGEDRAYAF
+381 F
-396 TADDFGFDDD
+396 
-406 DAGDTLASVTIV
+406 
-418 TVPAAGTLALDG
+418 
-430 TAVLAA
+430 
-436 AVVTK
+436 
-441 AQIDGDMLTFTP
+441 
-453 ARDAHGDPYTTFTFT
+453 
-468 VNDGTDDSASAYTM
+468 
-482 TIDVTDAPVAVCGVP
+482 
-497 DIVGAGRRQIWTGTV
+497 
-512 TVGQFEL
+512 
-519 FGVVTG
+519 
-525 YGFSTADTV
+525 YGFSAPDRGALTPATFTIGRNVYTVSSALTRISV
-534 GSLSPS
+534 GSSSDGNLVFS
-540 LTFPIGSNNYT
+540 LTN
-551 IASIAVRTSGLV
+551 A
-563 AFAVDIFDGGLL
+563 L
-575 TRAEEAALRLHV
+575 TTAEEAALRLHV
-587 CDESFDFD
+587 CAEGFDFS
-595 TAQKT
+595 
-600 DASFEWNSSLDWS
+600 DAPRDFFGSREWEADLDWS
-613 PPVTSRTV
+613 TETSRTL

-627 NNPAT
+627 NNVAT

-644 QELTADASL
+644 QELTADASP
-653 IMDTDGV
+653 IMDADGLTSV
-660 PSSFTYQWVRVDAD
+660 SFTYQWVRVDAD
-674 GTSNP
+674 GMSNP
-679 VDITDATAA
+679 ADITDATAA

-727 VTTAANTTAP
+727 VTTIASTTAP
-737 ALTSVTVTSTPRK
+737 ALLSVTVTSTPHK
-750 ESDTYGAR
+750 TTDTYGAR

-778 FAFDLGGASTATW
+778 FAFDLGGPSTATW

-796 TTTLRFSHA
+796 TATLRFSHA
-805 VSGGSSGDRDTNGI
+805 VTGGSSGDEDTNGI
-819 SWAENAIALNGGT
+819 SWAQNAIALNGGT

-869 TVAVTSTPTSLADTY
+869 TDVVVTSTPMLMASGSSTADTY

-892 TVTAS
+892 TVTVS
-897 EAVEVVG
+897 EAVEVEG
-904 DPVFLFSLTVMGGA
+904 DPVFRFSLTNPGSA
-918 ANDPPATYDRTRS
+918 ANNPQATYDRTRS
-931 TATTIVFTYT
+931 IATTIVFTYT
-941 VQAGDRDNNGI
+941 VQAGDMDNNGI
-952 WIGDHSRTFM
+952 WIGTHSQTFS
-962 LDVNDRI
+962 LDANDRI

-980 SHPEYGTYTAHKVD
+980 NHLEKGTQGGHKVD

-1054 ETPTAVTR
+1054 ETPTLVTR

-1069 AETAYDVRVHATNAI
+1069 AETAYEVRVHSTNAI
-1084 GNSSWTQSATAFST
+1084 GNSQWVQSATAFST
-1098 LGSMSTNTAATGAP
+1098 LAGTAATGAP
-1112 TITGTAAVGQP
+1112 AITGTAAVGQV

-1146 VRVDADGLSNP
+1146 VRVDADGTSNP
-1157 ADIADETDATY
+1157 ADIADATDATY
-1168 TLVDADLG
+1168 TLVAADLG
-1176 KTLKVRVTFDDDGG
+1176 KTLKVRVSFDDDAGN
-1190 STETLTSDATATV
+1190 TETLTSAATATV

-1208 APDPPTDL
+1208 APTSPNNL

-1229 QRPAGTRSVHTH
+1229 QHTRGGGIRSS
-1241 YEHRSSPGEMIP
+1241 YEYRSSPGEMIA
-1253 PDAMWQQVQTGP
+1253 PDAMWQQVRDSGSSP
-1265 GAANTAY
+1265 NRSY
-1272 YQVVK
+1272 FQVVK
-1277 GLTSDTTHTLQVRA
+1277 GLTNDTTHTFQVRA
-1291 VNPQG
+1291 VNAQG

-1303 TATPLSQPSCT
+1303 TVTPISQPSCT

-1320 RRRLWQGQLTAGVID
+1320 RRRLWQGQLTAGIRSIAADGKVQ
-1335 ISTDAYMRVG
+1335 TGYG
-1345 SGVGIETGT
+1345 QEEGTIETGT
-1354 LTPDAVTFR
+1354 LTPDAFTFR
-1363 SITYSVAAWT
+1363 STTYSVLTWT
-1373 FSERLNV
+1373 SADLLTV
-1380 DLRDQDGAAW
+1380 VLRDPDFTVW
-1390 YPREEVVDALRMHV
+1390 YPREEVVDALRWHV
-1404 CNTPYDFSDATQR
+1404 CNTPYDFSNAQTATPE
-1417 DLFSEFGDHSWN
+1417 DLFTSFAGYQWSVDSNWPP
-1429 VGLSW
+1429 
-1434 RAGIE
+1434 GIE

-1469 ALTDGIMDDDEL
+1469 ALTDGIMDDDVL

-1521 VKVEVRF
+1521 VKVEVSF

-1545 LPGVTVSP
+1545 LPGVTVSK
-1553 TALTVTEEDTT
+1553 
-1564 GAGYTVV
+1564 
-1571 LDSQPTATVTVTV
+1571 
-1584 AGHAGTDV
+1584 
-1592 TPSPTSLTFTT
+1592 
-1603 TTWGTAQTVT
+1603 
-1613 VTAGADAD
+1613 
-1621 TANDAVTLTHSA
+1621 
-1633 ASTDTGYEGISIDGV
+1633 
-1648 AVTVTDN
+1648 
-1655 DNDAAPGVTVSTT
+1655 T

-1695 VTVAGHAGTDVTP
+1695 VTVAGHAGTDVTLTP
-1708 SPTSLTFTP
+1708 SSATLTFTP
-1717 MTWGTTQT
+1717 TTWDTAQT
-1725 VTVTAGADADT
+1725 VTVTAGDDADT

-1741 TLTHSAASTDSD
+1741 SLTHSAASTDSD
-1753 YGGISID
+1753 Y
-1760 GVAVTVTDN
+1760 
-1769 DDTNTAATGKPTI
+1769 
-1782 TGTAQV
+1782 Q
-1788 GETLTAVTTGIM
+1788 
-1800 DVDGLTNPEYK
+1800 
-1811 YQWIRVNGPEA
+1811 
-1822 DIADANSSTY
+1822 
-1832 TLGAADLGTTLKVRV
+1832 
-1847 TFRDDDKSNTETRTS
+1847 
-1862 AATETVVAVAMTTPG
+1862 
-1877 VTVSK
+1877 
-1882 TALTV
+1882 
-1887 TEEDTTGATY
+1887 
-1897 TVVLDSQPTATVTVT
+1897 
-1912 VAGHA
+1912 
-1917 GTDVTPSPTSLTFTT
+1917 
-1932 TTWGTAQTVT
+1932 
-1942 VTAGADADTAND
+1942 
-1954 AVTLTHSAA
+1954 
-1963 STDTGYE
+1963 

-2049 NWGTAQTVTVTAGPD
+2049 NWGTAQTVTVTAGAD

-2078 ASPDSNYQ
+2078 ASTDSDYQ

-2236 AVTYVLASGD
+2236 AVTYSLASGD
-2246 GERFAVGAHDGAVT
+2246 GERFAIGAHDGAVT

-2272 NRYELSVRARDQH
+2272 NQYELSVRARDQH

-2324 ANDTDPDGDRLRV
+2324 ANDTDPDGDSLRV
-2337 ESVSAPAHGMA
+2337 ESVSAPAHGTA
-2348 RVASRG
+2348 RVASSG

-2359 PDADYHGLDR
+2359 PDADYHGMDR

-2479 MVTMTDRQA
+2479 MVTTVDRQA
-2488 RGVIEDTLAADG
+2488 RGVIEDTLAA

-2523 PSHVT
+2523 SSHVT

-2537 AGARGVAAAGQAV
+2537 AGARAVAAAGQAV

-2558 AGGRPLQTRLDR
+2558 AGGMPLQTGGWAGTDAV
-2570 DGPGRMRVV
+2570 GAPGS
-2579 RRARPLP
+2579 
-2586 RAAWP
+2586 P
-2591 AARQSAAA
+2591 AATLGMAGGAPFGAAD
-2599 APAQPALSG
+2599 PAQLGARATPALSG
-2608 VSPFGGGG
+2608 VSPVGGGG

-2630 RDAAQG
+2630 SDAAQG

-2650 AGERSP
+2650 AGEHSP

-2694 TVGAS
+2694 NVGSS

-2789 DALAVEV
+2789 DALTVEV

-2906 WQDQLFQ
+2906 WQDHLFQ
-2913 QGTAGDPGGRRDD
+2913 QGTAGDPGGRRDE

-2953 TPYGRRLQVG
+2953 SRYGRRLQVG
-2963 LRLSRLGPV
+2963 LLLSRLGPV

-3001 GGADHASASLSA
+3001 GGADHAPASLSA